1 MSDIDINNIRR
12 LDGGLLL
19 VFRALFQFEQTT
31 LAADRLG
38 LSQPAVSHAL
48 ARLRDI
54 FEDPLFERL
63 PHGLRPTRRARELAP
78 RIEALVEL
86 TNQALQREVFDPARS
101 TRQFRISAPEFVIS
115 IIGAPLISAIRK
127 KAPNTV
133 CSFLSHSPNQALD
146 VLRRGEIDVALGRFS
161 NVSEGLVEEAMFE
174 DRYCVVARRG
184 HPRLKGKLD
193 YKTYGELP
201 HVLAYSPA
209 EVTISEA
216 SRDTRN
222 MTIAAWVPGW
232 LNALIAASKSDL
244 IATCPT
250 RLAERQAKALGLQ
263 IIRAS
268 FLRNP
273 IRVSLVRRT
282 EGDKALDWFFAEL
295 RKAVSV

>member
-19 VFRALFQFEQTT
+19 VFRALFQFGQTT
-31 LAADRLG
+31 LVADKLG

-86 TNQALQREVFDPARS
+86 ANQALKQEVFDPANS
-101 TRQFRISAPEFVIS
+101 TRQFRIAAPEFVVS

-133 CSFLSHSPNQALD
+133 CSFLSQPPNLALD
-146 VLRRGEIDVALGRFS
+146 ALRRGEIDVALGRFP
-161 NVSEGLVEEAMFE
+161 NVPEGLVEEMMFE
-174 DRYCVVARRG
+174 DRYCVAARRG

-193 YKTYGELP
+193 YKTYGELA
-201 HVLAYSPA
+201 HVLAYSAA
-209 EVTISEA
+209 EVRISEE

-232 LNALIAASKSDL
+232 LNALIAVSKSDL

-250 RLAERQAKALGLQ
+250 RLAEGQAKALGLQ
-263 IIRAS
+263 VIRPA

-273 IRVSLVRRT
+273 IRVSLVRRA
-282 EGDKALDWFFAEL
+282 ESDEAQSWFFAEL
-295 RKAVSV
+295 RRAVL

>member
-19 VFRALFQFEQTT
+19 VFRALFQFQQTT
-31 LAADRLG
+31 VVADRLG

-86 TNQALQREVFDPARS
+86 ANQALKQEVFDPANS
-101 TRQFRISAPEFVIS
+101 TRQFRISAPEFVVS
-115 IIGAPLISAIRK
+115 IIGAPLISVIRK

-133 CSFLSHSPNQALD
+133 CSFLSHTPNQALD
-146 VLRRGEIDVALGRFS
+146 LLRRGEIDVALGRFS
-161 NVSEGLVEEAMFE
+161 SVSEGLVEEAMFE

-184 HPRLKGKLD
+184 HPRLKGRLD
-193 YKTYGELP
+193 YKTYGQLP
-201 HVLAYSPA
+201 HVLAYSAA
-209 EVTISEA
+209 EVRISED

-232 LNALIAASKSDL
+232 LNALIAVSQSDL

-250 RLAERQAKALGLQ
+250 RLAERHAKAFGLQ
-263 IIRAS
+263 VVRPA

-273 IRVSLVRRT
+273 IRVSLVRRA
-282 EGDKALDWFFAEL
+282 ESDEAQDWFFAEL
-295 RKAVSV
+295 RRAVL